1 MDKSERPIQ
10 QHPPADAFIEWAR
23 EQAVELS
30 IPRYDHDYDDLGFI
44 SDVIGNRRVV
54 AVGESAHYLHE
65 WNRWRARLFKY
76 LAIEHGFSTFVLE
89 SALVEGRRV
98 HDYVAGADDD
108 WDNIAAAINNV
119 WGVWA
124 ELNELIRWMREWNMN
139 PDRPRELRF
148 YGMDGT
154 GNWAH
159 ARFAYR
165 AVQDFASRV
174 DPSLADD
181 IAREFEQAVE
191 EVTFSTRGEIS
202 GAKFRDL
209 IAAASLVISR
219 IEQTRIVYTNL
230 TSHDDYDWGLRCAQ
244 ILRDVFLA
252 IAQTDTDFQ
261 VGFRQYWN
269 VRDVSMAE
277 SLRWVREREG
287 LDAGIVIGAHNTH
300 LQRYPVRENRATS
313 MGSYVS
319 SRFGQDDMLLIGATS
334 DRSLKGEPPIPESN
348 QAAYAQIGP
357 DCFFLDLR
365 DAPKSG
371 PVADWLNVER
381 PDRSNLRYQPVC
393 AGQAWDCLLFNRT
406 LSTGEVERPG
416 YLHAEP
422 AEHLAGDLARYS
434 GRYNISGF
442 LAAVNTLDVFYEDG
456 VLYTDG
462 QDDTSGEVFPPY
474 KAPIHFCSDHKFRW
488 KIWPS
493 ILEFHQVPD
502 QDGDQVAVS
511 VTTPGGSTY
520 RGERTGDAVES

>member
-1 MDKSERPIQ
+1 
-10 QHPPADAFIEWAR
+10 
-23 EQAVELS
+23 
-30 IPRYDHDYDDLGFI
+30 
-44 SDVIGNRRVV
+44 
-54 AVGESAHYLHE
+54 
-65 WNRWRARLFKY
+65 
-76 LAIEHGFSTFVLE
+76 
-89 SALVEGRRV
+89 
-98 HDYVAGADDD
+98 
-108 WDNIAAAINNV
+108 
-119 WGVWA
+119 
-124 ELNELIRWMREWNMN
+124 
-139 PDRPRELRF
+139 
-148 YGMDGT
+148 
-154 GNWAH
+154 
-159 ARFAYR
+159 
-165 AVQDFASRV
+165 
-174 DPSLADD
+174 
-181 IAREFEQAVE
+181 
-191 EVTFSTRGEIS
+191 
-202 GAKFRDL
+202 
-209 IAAASLVISR
+209 
-219 IEQTRIVYTNL
+219 
-230 TSHDDYDWGLRCAQ
+230 
-244 ILRDVFLA
+244 
-252 IAQTDTDFQ
+252 
-261 VGFRQYWN
+261 
-269 VRDVSMAE
+269 
-277 SLRWVREREG
+277 
-287 LDAGIVIGAHNTH
+287 
-300 LQRYPVRENRATS
+300 

-493 ILEFHQVPD
+493 ILEFHQAPD